1 MSQLNEDILKKIE
14 QAVELSESGKIKEAL
29 EIYISLLEYEIPE
42 VYNNIGN
49 LYRREGMLGKSIE
62 MYRKAIQLDP
72 NFSLPYFNLACAL
85 MEIEKY
91 NEAILFF
98 EKAEK
103 LGLESFDLHVQLALC
118 YLATG
123 NISKAKKL
131 MEDEKVRCEVQ
142 KYVEG
147 DVFR

>member
-1 MSQLNEDILKKIE
+1 MSEELLDKLKKAIE
-14 QAVELSESGKIKEAL
+14 LAENGEIKKAMEM
-29 EIYISLLEYEIPE
+29 YQSLLEYDIPE

-85 MEIEKY
+85 MELERY

-98 EKAEK
+98 EKAQK
-103 LGLESFDLHVQLALC
+103 LGLESFDLHVQLTLC
-118 YLATG
+118 YLAIG
-123 NISKAKKL
+123 NVAKAKEL
-131 MEDEKVRCEVQ
+131 MKNEEVSKEVQ
-142 KYVEG
+142 KYIEG
-147 DVFR
+147 DISI